1 MELGVKDHGRDL
13 GVPLNEGVDQAVH
26 QPVEIA
32 LGVGKVLALAGAATG
47 AGVSHGYCA
56 RVLFAQ
62 THFNLGFGIS
72 KWFALKKIA
81 IGLGGY

>member
-32 LGVGKVLALAGAATG
+32 LGVGEILAP
-47 AGVSHGYCA
+47 AGVGV
-56 RVLFAQ
+56 RGLN
-62 THFNLGFGIS
+62 FNPNPH
-72 KWFALKKIA
+72 KK
-81 IGLGGY
+81 